1 MARFETE
8 THLSTP
14 YTDGRVMTRETKVG
28 LLVGMCV
35 ILLIGIIVSDH
46 LAVVQ
51 REDSS
56 VLTDLANQAQRSID
70 PDQIEQDLFRSPTAP
85 PGPGVG
91 QGSLPAA
98 DTARVTPVPMPAEL
112 APAPATPLLPG
123 EGPSPQALPPGQSQQ
138 DYRIAAQP
146 DAFPP
151 TLSQTTPMVNPTG
164 PAVTPTAYAPVGPA
178 YPSYPGSTA
187 GTSAATPATASPT
200 GLQPLGTLTP
210 RDFAAPATPT
220 PAAEAPTPDSAQ
232 SIVHYVKPG
241 ESLWQIA
248 QRYYNNGDKWS
259 LIAKANPK
267 VVQPNGSVRQGVRL
281 VIPNDTRAIGRAS
294 DSAIAF
300 ADEPTPTP
308 LNASG
313 ATPAGSRTVKV
324 QSGDTLSSLAQRH
337 LGSSARWREIYE
349 ANRDQ
354 LHDSD
359 DLQVGM
365 TLRLP
370 AGSPGARGAA
380 TSAAAPP
387 SNPSPRSGSTTYYTV
402 QSNDTLSSIAQK
414 TLGSRDAW
422 KRIFE
427 ANRDQ
432 LDSADELQVGQKLKI
447 PAP

>member
-1 MARFETE
+1 
-8 THLSTP
+8 
-14 YTDGRVMTRETKVG
+14 MTRETKVG

-70 PDQIEQDLFRSPTAP
+70 PEQIEQDLFRSPADTAS
-85 PGPGVG
+85 PGMG

-98 DTARVTPVPMPAEL
+98 DTTRVTPVPMPAEL

-151 TLSQTTPMVNPTG
+151 TLSQTTPMVNASG
-164 PAVTPTAYAPVGPA
+164 PAVAPAAYTPASPA
-178 YPSYPGSTA
+178 YPSYPAPTPGP
-187 GTSAATPATASPT
+187 SAATPATASPT

-210 RDFAAPATPT
+210 RDFASPATST
-220 PAAEAPTPDSAQ
+220 PAAEAAPTADPIQ

-248 QRYYNNGDKWS
+248 QRYYNSGDKWS

-267 VVQPNGSVRQGVRL
+267 VVQPNGSVREGVRL
-281 VIPNDTRAIGRAS
+281 VIPSDTRAAVQPAS
-294 DSAIAF
+294 SATAF
-300 ADEPTPTP
+300 ADEPTPAR

-313 ATPAGSRTVKV
+313 ATPTGSRTIKV

-365 TLRLP
+365 TLRLS
-370 AGSPGARGAA
+370 AGSPAARE
-380 TSAAAPP
+380 TTSSAAAPP
-387 SNPSPRSGSTTYYTV
+387 SNPSPRSASVTHYTV
-402 QSNDTLSSIAQK
+402 QANDTLSSIAQK

-422 KRIFE
+422 RRIFE

-447 PAP
+447 PAL

>member
-1 MARFETE
+1 
-8 THLSTP
+8 
-14 YTDGRVMTRETKVG
+14 MTRETKVG

-70 PDQIEQDLFRSPTAP
+70 PDQIEQDLFRSPADSTS
-85 PGPGVG
+85 PGMG

-98 DTARVTPVPMPAEL
+98 DTTRVTPVPMPAEL

-123 EGPSPQALPPGQSQQ
+123 EGSSPQALPPGQSQQ

-151 TLSQTTPMVNPTG
+151 TLSQTTPMVNPSG
-164 PAVTPTAYAPVGPA
+164 PAVAPTAYTPASPA
-178 YPSYPGSTA
+178 YPSYPGPTP
-187 GTSAATPATASPT
+187 GPSAATPATASPT
-200 GLQPLGTLTP
+200 GLQPLGALTP
-210 RDFAAPATPT
+210 RDFAAPTTPT
-220 PAAEAPTPDSAQ
+220 PAAEAAPTADPTQ

-248 QRYYNNGDKWS
+248 QRYYNSGDKWS

-267 VVQPNGSVRQGVRL
+267 VVQPNGSVREGVRL
-281 VIPNDTRAIGRAS
+281 VIPNDTRATGRAAS
-294 DSAIAF
+294 SATAF
-300 ADEPTPTP
+300 ADEPTPGTP
-308 LNASG
+308 TRLSASG
-313 ATPAGSRTVKV
+313 ATPAGSRTVEV

-359 DLQVGM
+359 DLRVGM

-370 AGSPGARGAA
+370 AGGPGARETA
-380 TSAAAPP
+380 TSAAIAPP
-387 SNPSPRSGSTTYYTV
+387 SNPSPRSASVTYYTV

-447 PAP
+447 PAL